1 VTSCRL
7 NPPDDRHEGVL
18 CEDECVLL
26 VHVTN
31 PHCRLCFLLPLSID
45 VTEVQ
50 IFIIIMYLLAAVGGS
65 AFWQSLVIVI
75 GSTSYRF
82 EINDN

>member
-1 VTSCRL
+1 MISKEQHSSIPAAAHATACYGRRL
-7 NPPDDRHEGVL
+7 WDDFVL
-18 CEDECVLL
+18 VD
-26 VHVTN
+26 VTN
-31 PHCRLCFLLPLSID
+31 PRCKLCFFLPLSID

-75 GSTSYRF
+75 GSNY
-82 EINDN
+82 